1 MGEYHPNRETLE
13 KFSRGDFLEEEA
25 AWMEAHLRSGCAICL
40 RTIDEILTTLTF
52 VPPPPE
58 PGASDDW
65 NEADDWKRRLSR
77 LEQRIV
83 LIQRERQAAPGLVAE
98 LLSRP
103 ETEWD
108 GFAQSSRPCRTL
120 AVCEVLIDRSF
131 EEGFLN
137 PAHSVRIAELAIHL
151 AERLD
156 GSRYGSAVVQDMRAR
171 AWAYLGNAR
180 RLTSDLTGAEQA
192 LIRAEALSEEGS
204 ADPLEEARILDFKAS
219 LLSAQGRFESA
230 VELLEVVIEIYEEV
244 GDPHRKGRALIS
256 QGLFNSYAGKSRKAV
271 KQLRQ
276 GLALIDR
283 DQEPRLLLMARH
295 NLAWALNDSGKPEE
309 ALRQLESIRR
319 SYPEFPDSWSG
330 LRLQWLE
337 GRIAIRLGKLEEAE
351 QRLRAVLARFI
362 EQGLGCNA
370 SMVTLDL
377 AGLSPEQL

>member
-13 KFSRGDFLEEEA
+13 SFSCDALLAKEA
-25 AWMEAHLRSGCAICL
+25 AWIETHLRSGCAICQH
-40 RTIDEILTTLTF
+40 TVAEILMSLTF
-52 VPPPPE
+52 APVPVE
-58 PGASDDW
+58 PAA
-65 NEADDWKRRLSR
+65 NDDWKRRFGR
-77 LEQRIV
+77 LEHRLV
-83 LIQRERQAAPGLVAE
+83 LIQRERKAAPGLVAE
-98 LLSRP
+98 LLNRP
-103 ETEWD
+103 SWEW
-108 GFAQSSRPCRTL
+108 GGLAQSWRPCRTL
-120 AVCEVLIDRSF
+120 AVCELLIDRSF

-156 GSRYGSAVVQDMRAR
+156 RARYGLPVVQDMRAR

-180 RLTSDLTGAEQA
+180 RLSSDLTGAEQA

-204 ADPLEEARILDFKAS
+204 SDPLEEARILDFKAS
-219 LLSAQGRFESA
+219 LLSDQGWFDSA

-256 QGLFNSYAGKSRKAV
+256 QGLFNSYAGKLQKAV

-295 NLAWALNDSGKPEE
+295 NLIWALNDSGKPEE
-309 ALRQLESIRR
+309 ALRQLESIRHC
-319 SYPEFPDSWSG
+319 YAEYPDSWTG
-330 LRLQWLE
+330 FRLQWLE
-337 GRIAIRLGKLEEAE
+337 GRIAMRLGKLEEAE
-351 QRLRAVLARFI
+351 QRLQAVLARFI
-362 EQGLGCNA
+362 ERGLGNDA
-370 SMVTLDL
+370 SLVTLDL